1 MPETKAHFYDV
12 FCSIFFNQQVLEETE
27 GCSLQAVAPGAAVL
41 IEKKK
46 SEWSH
51 CGKRCRRNF
60 SCVVSTVSKKH
71 TIGMANM
78 KRTLGKVI
86 QSNIS

>member
-46 SEWSH
+46 KRMVSLREAVPQKLQL
-51 CGKRCRRNF
+51 CGFNRF
-60 SCVVSTVSKKH
+60 KKTH
-71 TIGMANM
+71 NWHMAW
-78 KRTLGKVI
+78 LI
-86 QSNIS
+86 

>member
-46 SEWSH
+46 
-51 CGKRCRRNF
+51 
-60 SCVVSTVSKKH
+60 
-71 TIGMANM
+71 ANGLTAGSGAAETSAVWFQPFQ
-78 KRTLGKVI
+78 KNTQLAWLI
-86 QSNIS
+86 